1 MENLIQHTTRLIAY
15 NKCVIIPG
23 VGAFLSYE
31 VPAFYNAEEQIFIPP
46 HTTIGFN
53 PQITV
58 DDSLLLS
65 EYMAK
70 SNLSYKEA
78 EHQLSK
84 DINSLKKE
92 LSKKGEI
99 CFGNI
104 GTVSMNINGTIAFT
118 ATDNSI
124 DDPYNFGFEP
134 LAIKPLSEINQKDIV
149 IKRRDLSRYVAIAV
163 AAILTFL
170 FVTPI
175 GDMAYEPGMQAS
187 VSIIPAKEN
196 ISKHIIVEEEQTTDN
211 TVYNITPVK
220 DTVTETI
227 ITIKAEEASET
238 IENTE
243 EEIISVNNEIK
254 ETVAPVEIIESKSID
269 KKIYS
274 IIVASSPNAK
284 NAELAIKELSAKHKA
299 EYNVVEGNGRH
310 RISIGDFETSHEAS
324 NALTEIKNIF
334 PDAWVLTH

>member
-1 MENLIQHTTRLIAY
+1 M
-15 NKCVIIPG
+15 
-23 VGAFLSYE
+23 GAFLSYE
-31 VPAFYNAEEQIFIPP
+31 VPAFYNAEEQIFMPP

-65 EYMAK
+65 EYMTK

-78 EHQLSK
+78 ECQLSK
-84 DINSLKKE
+84 DIKSFNKE

-104 GTVSMNINGTIAFT
+104 GTFSMNINGTIAFT

-134 LAIKPLSEINQKDIV
+134 LAIKPLSEISKKDIV

-163 AAILTFL
+163 AAILTFF

-175 GDMAYEPGMQAS
+175 SDMAYEPGMQAS
-187 VSIIPAKEN
+187 VSIIPVKEN
-196 ISKHIIVEEEQTTDN
+196 ISKHIVVEEEQTTDN
-211 TVYNITPVK
+211 TVYNITPVE

-227 ITIKAEEASET
+227 ITKNTEEIPET
-238 IENTE
+238 IENVTPA
-243 EEIISVNNEIK
+243 NNEINTTVVPV
-254 ETVAPVEIIESKSID
+254 ETVESEPVVN
-269 KKIYS
+269 KKIHS

-299 EYNVVEGNGRH
+299 EYNVVVGNGRH
-310 RISIGDFETSHEAS
+310 RISIGDFETPHEAS
-324 NALTEIKNIF
+324 DALTKIKNIF

>member
-1 MENLIQHTTRLIAY
+1 M
-15 NKCVIIPG
+15 
-23 VGAFLSYE
+23 GAFLSYD

-46 HTTIGFN
+46 HTTVGFN

-70 SNLSYKEA
+70 GNLSYKEA
-78 EHQLSK
+78 EHLLSK
-84 DINSLKKE
+84 DIKLFKKE

-99 CFGNI
+99 CFGSI
-104 GTVSMNINGTIAFT
+104 GTFSMNINGTIAFT

-134 LAIKPLSEINQKDIV
+134 LAIKPLSEIEQKEIV
-149 IKRRDLSRYVAIAV
+149 IKRRDLSRYIAVAV
-163 AAILTFL
+163 AAILTFF

-187 VSIIPAKEN
+187 VSIIPSKEN
-196 ISKHIIVEEEQTTDN
+196 ISKHIIVEEDQTTEN
-211 TVYNITPVK
+211 AVYNITPVE

-227 ITIKAEEASET
+227 ITKKAEEVPEV
-238 IENTE
+238 IESAKELTP
-243 EEIISVNNEIK
+243 VNNEKK
-254 ETVAPVEIIESKSID
+254 EIVPPVEIAESKPAN

-299 EYNVVEGNGRH
+299 EYNIVEGNGRH
-310 RISIGDFETSHEAS
+310 RISIGDFETSYGAS
-324 NALTEIKNIF
+324 VALTEIKNIF

>member
-1 MENLIQHTTRLIAY
+1 M
-15 NKCVIIPG
+15 
-23 VGAFLSYE
+23 GAFLSYD

-46 HTTIGFN
+46 HTTVGFN

-70 SNLSYKEA
+70 GNLSYKEA
-78 EHQLSK
+78 EHLLSK
-84 DINSLKKE
+84 EIKLFKKE

-99 CFGNI
+99 CFGSI
-104 GTVSMNINGTIAFT
+104 GTFSMNINGTIAFT

-134 LAIKPLSEINQKDIV
+134 LAIKPLSEIEQKEIV
-149 IKRRDLSRYVAIAV
+149 IKRRDLSRYIAVAV
-163 AAILTFL
+163 AAILTFF

-187 VSIIPAKEN
+187 VSIIPSKEN
-196 ISKHIIVEEEQTTDN
+196 ISKHIIVEEDQTTEN
-211 TVYNITPVK
+211 AVYNITPVE

-227 ITIKAEEASET
+227 ITKKAEEVPEV
-238 IENTE
+238 IESAKELTP
-243 EEIISVNNEIK
+243 VNNEKK
-254 ETVAPVEIIESKSID
+254 EIVPPVEIAESKPAN

-310 RISIGDFETSHEAS
+310 RISIGDFETSYEAS
-324 NALTEIKNIF
+324 DALTEIKNIF